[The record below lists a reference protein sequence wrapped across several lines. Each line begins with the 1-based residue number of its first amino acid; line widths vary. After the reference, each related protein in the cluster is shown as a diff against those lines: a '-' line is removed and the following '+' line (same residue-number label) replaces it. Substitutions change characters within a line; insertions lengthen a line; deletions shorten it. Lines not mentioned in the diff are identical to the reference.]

1 MPEIKNNF
9 LKGKMNKDADERIVG
24 TGEYKDALNIQV
36 GVAENGDAGSV
47 HNVLGNIQIDSL
59 NISGAYS
66 LGTVADTQTDKIYW
80 FIYGTSVDAIAE
92 YDEATDTVSPV
103 LVDATKKILNFP
115 ANQITAANV
124 IEGYLIY
131 TDDNSEP
138 KNIDIELFKSGST
151 NFSTTTQIYDDLLLA
166 NRDIQES
173 DITLIKKKPASAP
186 VVLTSTQG
194 KLLTDSQGSSITVSV
209 DMTGATVGTTELVF
223 NFSAETNLKINDK
236 FIVIS
241 NDFLKSYECKVI
253 ETSEFSANLTCI
265 ITNAVGLFSDS
276 LTDFSGTVR
285 AGNILFENKFV
296 RFAYRWKFKNNQY
309 SVMSPFTET
318 VFYPKFTES
327 ATAYSIDKGYNDKME
342 NSIKSIEL
350 YEIDC
355 SDTNIE
361 SVDILYKESN
371 NTNIYVYKTVRK
383 EDLDGYGSGFLPG
396 NCNIT
401 IDSESFYTVL
411 PDNQLFRQYDDVPYR
426 AKASEI
432 VANRVLFANYEN
444 GLNVIKNSTT
454 SLPAVYSPSFNIS
467 TGIRDGADYLKSI
480 KSGRTYQFG
489 ILFEDEYGRQTP
501 VSSNDT
507 GSFNISFNDLTDFTS
522 NLLSGDGIGGRE
534 FKVSMSPLPSG
545 FEFDDRIKKFKY
557 YIKEQSKE
565 YYNVVVDSAYYDSSS
580 EKTVWLS
587 IPSYEINKFN
597 EDDFLIL
604 KRGASSVNPINDSS
618 AKYKV
623 LDIKS
628 SKPSSISEEIQASDR
643 FFVKIEKNDLIEKE
657 ILSKSGTGGSSSLI
671 TEESFILTTIPITG
685 GLYLGSI
692 CVVLQGDDRGDQYK
706 YWFKDGNVYV
716 QNNSCD
722 QDGTT
727 LSGSTITSDVVCG
740 DTTLLVSDGWEQT
753 NTSLFEDSTG
763 SLTAYARPVYNGQ
776 EIEVFI
782 CYESGSNSVLT
793 VDSKALFETIPGNN
807 ILDLYYETE
816 KSYDIS
822 EYTQPKTLKWFNCFD
837 FGNGVESDRIKDE
850 FNEVTI
856 ENQVRVS
863 TIVEDGYK
871 QKRNKYGFIFSS
883 GLFNS
888 RNGVNDIN
896 QFNVAEAITKD
907 LNPEYGSIQ
916 KIHTRNT
923 DVVTFCEDKVL
934 RILANK
940 DALFNAD
947 GNANLTSVNAVLGQ
961 AIPYA
966 GEYGISTNPESF
978 ASHGYQIYF
987 TDRARNAVLRLSRDG
1002 LTVISN
1008 YGMSDFFR
1016 DKFNL
1021 LTTSE
1026 SISFREGVDGWT
1038 SRLSF
1043 VPETGV
1049 SLNGNYYTLKNG
1061 ELWKHHAPGVGYNNF
1076 YGTQYNS
1083 TLNFIYNQDP
1093 SFRKGFKTL
1102 NYEGTSGWTA
1112 ASIETDQQSGK
1123 VDYFIN
1129 KEGKWFNNIKG
1140 IANVTNDLDTK
1151 EFSIQGLGNITGFTI
1166 S

>member
-115 ANQITAANV
+115 ANQITAANI

-186 VVLTSTQG
+186 TVVTNTYGRILQVNGVDVTA
-194 KLLTDSQGSSITVSV
+194 SV
-209 DMTGATVGTTELVF
+209 DLTGASFGDTLDID
-223 NFSAETNLKINDK
+223 FSAETGIQYNET
-236 FIVIS
+236 FILS
-241 NDFLKSYECKVI
+241 NSDLSKVFLFQKVQGYLHA
-253 ETSEFSANLTCI
+253 TSEKCKILR
-265 ITNAVGLFSDS
+265 GLNGTTISDFSDF
-276 LTDFSGTVR
+276 TGFIRTGD
-285 AGNILFENKFV
+285 ILFREKFV

-318 VFYPKFTES
+318 VFYPTEMS
-327 ATAYSIDKGYNDKME
+327 GTGSSFNYTITKGYNDAMQ
-342 NSIKSIEL
+342 NTIKSIDL
-350 YEIDC
+350 NNIDC

-371 NTNIYVYKTVRK
+371 NTNIYIYKTIK
-383 EDLDGYGSGFLPG
+383 KQDLEGFGSGSVPG
-396 NCNIT
+396 DCNVK

-411 PDNQLFRQYDDVPYR
+411 PDNQLFRQYDNVPYR
-426 AKASEI
+426 AKAAEI
-432 VANRVLFANYEN
+432 VANRTIFANYKD
-444 GLNVIKNSTT
+444 GLNVIKDNNGQPST
-454 SLPAVYSPSFNIS
+454 YSPSFNIS
-467 TGIRDGADYLKSI
+467 IINRTSEKIKSI
-480 KSGRTYQFG
+480 KSGRKYQFG

-501 VSSNDT
+501 VSANDSGTIEIGSNDVR
-507 GSFNISFNDLTDFTS
+507 GVG
-522 NLLSGDGIGGRE
+522 LSVYDPDSLGGKQ
-534 FKVSMSPLPSG
+534 FKVFMSDIGSN
-545 FEFDDRIKKFKY
+545 FQFDNRIKTFKY

-565 YYNVVVDSAYYDSSS
+565 YYNILVHSAYDDTEDSNI
-580 EKTVWLS
+580 TWIA
-587 IPSYEINKFN
+587 IPSFEINKVSEN
-597 EDDFLIL
+597 DYILL
-604 KRGASSVNPINDSS
+604 KRKSASYFPVADEE
-618 AKYKV
+618 
-623 LDIKS
+623 IKFKILS
-628 SKPSSISEEIQASDR
+628 LVGSKPTTLDSTNSLNGN
-643 FFVKIEKNDLIEKE
+643 FFIKVEKN
-657 ILSKSGTGGSSSLI
+657 SSLA
-671 TEESFILTTIPITG
+671 
-685 GLYLGSI
+685 
-692 CVVLQGDDRGDQYK
+692 
-706 YWFKDGNVYV
+706 
-716 QNNSCD
+716 
-722 QDGTT
+722 
-727 LSGSTITSDVVCG
+727 LSDFNAGI
-740 DTTLLVSDGWEQT
+740 
-753 NTSLFEDSTG
+753 
-763 SLTAYARPVYNGQ
+763 
-776 EIEVFI
+776 
-782 CYESGSNSVLT
+782 
-793 VDSKALFETIPGNN
+793 FETVPDDNV
-807 ILDLYYETE
+807 LDLYYETE
-816 KSYDIS
+816 ESYPIS
-822 EYTQPKTLKWFNCFD
+822 EYTQPKTLRWFNCYD
-837 FGNGVESDRIKDE
+837 FANGIESDRIKDD
-850 FNEVTI
+850 FNGVTI

-871 QKRNKYGFIFSS
+871 QKHNKYGFIFSS

-888 RNGVNDIN
+888 RSGVNDIN

-961 AIPYA
+961 AIPYS

-1021 LTTSE
+1021 LTASE
-1026 SISFREGVDGWT
+1026 SISFREGIDGWT

-1061 ELWKHHAPGVGYNNF
+1061 ELWKHHAPGVDYNNF

-1102 NYEGTSGWTA
+1102 NYEGTNGWTA

>member
-92 YDEATDTVSPV
+92 YDEATNTVSPV

-115 ANQITAANV
+115 ATQITAANV

-131 TDDNSEP
+131 TDNNSEP

-151 NFSTTTQIYDDLLLA
+151 NFSTTTQIYDDLLSA
-166 NRDIQES
+166 NRYIRES

-186 VVLTSTQG
+186 TVTTNTFG
-194 KLLTDSQGSSITVSV
+194 KKLKDSDGNDVKVSA
-209 DMTGATVGTTELVF
+209 DLTGAVIGTTEIVF
-223 NFSAETNLKINDK
+223 NFSAETNLKINDS
-236 FIVIS
+236 FVIQS
-241 NDFLKSYECKVI
+241 ANFLKKYKCKVVNRTNLSSDLVCVVI
-253 ETSEFSANLTCI
+253 ESIGLFAGTLSEFN
-265 ITNAVGLFSDS
+265 
-276 LTDFSGTVR
+276 GTVSI
-285 AGNILFENKFV
+285 GEVLFKDKFV

-318 VFYPKFTES
+318 IFYPKPVQMS
-327 ATAYSIDKGYNDKME
+327 STAYDINKGYNDVME
-342 NSIKSIEL
+342 NDIRSIVLSN
-350 YEIDC
+350 IDC
-355 SDTNIE
+355 SDTNID
-361 SVDILYKESN
+361 SVEILYKESN

-383 EDLDGYGSGFLPG
+383 QELDGYGEQGITSGYAS
-396 NCNIT
+396 IS
-401 IDSESFYTVL
+401 IEAQSFYNLL

-444 GLNVIKNSTT
+444 GLNVIKNSKTNNPET
-454 SLPAVYSPSFNIS
+454 YSPSFNIS
-467 TGIRDGADYLKSI
+467 TERRFLGFRKSI
-480 KSGRTYQFG
+480 KTNRSYQFG
-489 ILFEDEYGRQTP
+489 VLFEDGYGRQTP
-501 VSSNDT
+501 VFSNETGVFQTNLNELSPPESSRLD
-507 GSFNISFNDLTDFTS
+507 D
-522 NLLSGDGIGGRE
+522 NLFKSRLLGGYQ
-534 FKVSMSPLPSG
+534 FKVSMDKLPEE
-545 FEFDDRIKKFKY
+545 FQFDDRIKTFKY

-565 YYNVVVDSAYYDSSS
+565 YYNFVVDSAHDDTEDSTSL
-580 EKTVWLS
+580 WLVV
-587 IPSYEINKFN
+587 PSYEINKIN
-597 EDDFLIL
+597 EGDLIVFKRKKDTYLFDFQIL
-604 KRGASSVNPINDSS
+604 PDLNDIVINLDGILSVDVGGNILPEEGPWGPNTGNDLGNESDYNDATDSVGVLQAVNDKS
-618 AKYKV
+618 AKFKILSLV
-623 LDIKS
+623 G
-628 SKPSSISEEIQASDR
+628 SKPSTLDSTNSFDGN
-643 FFVKIEKNDLIEKE
+643 FFIKIEKNNL
-657 ILSKSGTGGSSSLI
+657 
-671 TEESFILTTIPITG
+671 F
-685 GLYLGSI
+685 
-692 CVVLQGDDRGDQYK
+692 
-706 YWFKDGNVYV
+706 
-716 QNNSCD
+716 
-722 QDGTT
+722 
-727 LSGSTITSDVVCG
+727 
-740 DTTLLVSDGWEQT
+740 T
-753 NTSLFEDSTG
+753 NDN
-763 SLTAYARPVYNGQ
+763 Y
-776 EIEVFI
+776 
-782 CYESGSNSVLT
+782 SNS
-793 VDSKALFETIPGNN
+793 AFETVPEENV
-807 ILDLYYETE
+807 LDLYYETE
-816 KSYDIS
+816 DSYPIS
-822 EYTQPKTLKWFNCFD
+822 LYGKDQTLRWFNCFD
-837 FGNGVESDRIKDE
+837 LGNGIESNRIKDE
-850 FNEVTI
+850 FNETYI

-863 TIVEDGYK
+863 TVIKDEYK
-871 QKRNKYGFIFSS
+871 QKHNKYGFIFSS

-934 RILANK
+934 RVLANK

-1021 LTTSE
+1021 LTASE

-1061 ELWKHHAPGVGYNNF
+1061 ELWRHHAPGVGYNNF

>member
-92 YDEATDTVSPV
+92 YDEATNTVSPV

-115 ANQITAANV
+115 TTQITAANV

-131 TDDNSEP
+131 TDNNSEP
-138 KNIDIELFKSGST
+138 KNIDIESFKSGST

-186 VVLTSTQG
+186 VVLSSTQG

-223 NFSAETNLKINDK
+223 NFSAETNLQINDK

-241 NDFLKSYECKVI
+241 NDFLKSYECKVV

-265 ITNAVGLFSDS
+265 ITNAVGLFSGNLS
-276 LTDFSGTVR
+276 DFSGTVR

-327 ATAYSIDKGYNDKME
+327 TTAYSIDKGYNDKME

-501 VSSNDT
+501 ISSNDT
-507 GSFNISFNDLTDFTS
+507 GTFKTSFNNLTNFTN

-565 YYNVVVDSAYYDSSS
+565 YYNILTNSAHDDTEDSS
-580 EKTVWLS
+580 VIWIV
-587 IPSYEINKFN
+587 IPSYEINKIQEGDYITPKRKQNYLVVADETVRFKVLSLVGSKPTTLDSTDSFN
-597 EDDFLIL
+597 GNFFIKVE
-604 KRGASSVNPINDSS
+604 KDSS
-618 AKYKV
+618 FV
-623 LDIKS
+623 L
-628 SKPSSISEEIQASDR
+628 
-643 FFVKIEKNDLIEKE
+643 NDYA
-657 ILSKSGTGGSSSLI
+657 
-671 TEESFILTTIPITG
+671 ES
-685 GLYLGSI
+685 
-692 CVVLQGDDRGDQYK
+692 V
-706 YWFKDGNVYV
+706 
-716 QNNSCD
+716 
-722 QDGTT
+722 
-727 LSGSTITSDVVCG
+727 
-740 DTTLLVSDGWEQT
+740 
-753 NTSLFEDSTG
+753 
-763 SLTAYARPVYNGQ
+763 
-776 EIEVFI
+776 
-782 CYESGSNSVLT
+782 
-793 VDSKALFETIPGNN
+793 FETIPDNN
-807 ILDLYYETE
+807 VLDLYYETE

-822 EYTQPKTLKWFNCFD
+822 EYTQTKTLKWFNCFD

-934 RILANK
+934 RVLANK

-1061 ELWKHHAPGVGYNNF
+1061 ELWRHHAPGVGYNNF